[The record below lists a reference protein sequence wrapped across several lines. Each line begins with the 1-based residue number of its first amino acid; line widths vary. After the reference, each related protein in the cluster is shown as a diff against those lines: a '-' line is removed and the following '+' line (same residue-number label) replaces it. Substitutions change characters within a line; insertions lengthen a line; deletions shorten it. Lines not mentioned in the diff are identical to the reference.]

1 MLVSYHAATGR
12 GGDTPTGWL
21 RGGKHGGK
29 SGRRSTAGGMGR
41 YGVWRTTS
49 STIDVRLYM
58 SISVCW
64 GVCILSR
71 PPHWFLN

>member
-21 RGGKHGGK
+21 RAA
-29 SGRRSTAGGMGR
+29 GRRRIGVTAGGMGSGR

-49 STIDVRLYM
+49 STIDVTFVHVHFRVLGRVY
-58 SISVCW
+58 
-64 GVCILSR
+64 
-71 PPHWFLN
+71 P

>member
-12 GGDTPTGWL
+12 GGDTPTGI
-21 RGGKHGGK
+21 GVAT
-29 SGRRSTAGGMGR
+29 GREDGVVTAGGMGR